1 MKKFA
6 KLVMVTGN
14 NNNKYY
20 EMEWDG
26 KSSNFSV
33 KYGRVES
40 TAVTKSYPSYDW
52 DTKYNEKIRKGYK
65 DITHT
70 VMEEVVKSKDGNQ
83 KLDKIKDASV
93 DSFLSLMKKYTDGLV
108 SKTYTVKAKNV
119 TKKQL
124 DNAQSFIDSL
134 KKTKKT
140 DTKGINALLLQL
152 YTEIPRYMGNV
163 KDYLL
168 PSINIDKTIQQEQDN
183 LDAMAASVTIAAPPT
198 KKDSKIAKTLLDV
211 LGITMKELDK
221 TPKEMEYLTKQL
233 SASKI
238 NAIFEVSKDEHNKA
252 FDAWM
257 AKQKNQQKRIL
268 LHGTKCSSVIPIL
281 EQGLKIRPAG
291 NYQFSGKAYGE
302 GNYFSEVCDKSLGY
316 TGYDKD
322 QILLVYEVHVGNP
335 FVYNGWYTGNSFSL
349 TYNNLQSRGFDST
362 FVKAG
367 SGLKNSEIIAYKEA
381 QCRIKYIIHY
391 KQ

>member
-26 KSSNFSV
+26 KSANFNV

-40 TAVTKSYPSYDW
+40 TAVTKSYPSYEW

-65 DITHT
+65 DMTHT
-70 VMEEVVKSKDGNQ
+70 VVEEVVKDKDRDQ
-83 KLDKIKDASV
+83 KLDKIREAAV
-93 DSFLSLMKKYTDGLV
+93 ENFLSLMKKYTDGLV

-124 DNAQSFIDSL
+124 DNAQSFIDAL

-152 YTEIPRYMGNV
+152 YTEIPRYMSSV

-168 PSINIDKTIQQEQDN
+168 PNINIDKTIQQEQDN
-183 LDAMAASVTIAAPPT
+183 LDAMAASVTIVATPT
-198 KKDSKIAKTLLDV
+198 KKDTKAGKTLLDV
-211 LGITMKELDK
+211 LGISMTELNK
-221 TPKEMEYLTKQL
+221 APKEMEYLTKQL

-238 NAIFEVSKDEHNKA
+238 KAIYEVNKPEHDKKFN
-252 FDAWM
+252 DWM
-257 AKQKNQQKRIL
+257 ATQKNLQTKIL

-291 NYQFSGKAYGE
+291 NYQFSGKVYGE
-302 GNYFSEVCDKSLGY
+302 GNYFSEVCDKSLSY

-322 QILLVYEVHVGNP
+322 RILLVYEVHVGNP
-335 FVYNGWYTGNSFSL
+335 FIYNGWYTGNSFSL

-367 SGLKNSEIIAYKEA
+367 NGLKNSEIIAYKEA
-381 QCRIKYIIHY
+381 QCHIKYIIHY
-391 KQ
+391 S